1 MFVKVS
7 PMHYNKNIDEVLRM
21 NLQLLTKSNL
31 HTHTRF
37 ADGKHTAEEVVLS
50 AIDNGMDV
58 LGFSE
63 HSFHPDP
70 AVFGMESLA
79 CQEEYRRE
87 IERLKEAYADRIKI
101 LCGIEQDSFSGIP
114 TAVYDY
120 VIGSVHYLRLNG
132 EFCSIDLSPEEVI
145 DAIKKHCGGDPIAY
159 AKAYFEA
166 VARVEEDT
174 QCDIVGHFDLLTK
187 FDERA
192 SIFDTSDPCYI
203 KAGLE
208 ALDALLKKDIIFEV
222 NTGAMARGYRTT
234 PYPAPIFLRR
244 IAEKRGNIVLSSDAH
259 NKDCLTYG
267 FDKALQILK
276 ASGIGSV
283 LTMTKDG
290 WKNIAI

>member
-1 MFVKVS
+1 
-7 PMHYNKNIDEVLRM
+7 M

-31 HTHTRF
+31 HTHTHF

-50 AIDNGMDV
+50 AIDAGMEV

-63 HSFHPDP
+63 HSFHSHPT
-70 AVFGMESLA
+70 VFGMKSPEI
-79 CQEEYRRE
+79 QQEYRQE
-87 IERLKEAYADRIKI
+87 IYRLKDLYADRIKI

-114 TAVYDY
+114 TDVYDY
-120 VIGSVHYLRLNG
+120 VIGSVHYLHLNG
-132 EFCSIDLSPEEVI
+132 EFCSVDLSAQATK
-145 DAIKKHCGGDPIAY
+145 DAIEKHCGGDPIVY

-192 SIFDTSDPCYI
+192 AIFDTSDPRYI

-208 ALDALLKKDIIFEV
+208 ALDALLEKDVIFEV
-222 NTGAMARGYRTT
+222 NTGAMSRGYRTT

-244 IAEKRGNIVLSSDAH
+244 IAEKRGNVTLSSDAH
-259 NKDCLTYG
+259 NKDYLTYG
-267 FDKALQILK
+267 FDKALQIIK
-276 ASGIGSV
+276 ASGMGSI
-283 LTMTKDG
+283 LTMTSNG
-290 WKNIAI
+290 WKNVTI

>member
-1 MFVKVS
+1 
-7 PMHYNKNIDEVLRM
+7 M

-50 AIDNGMDV
+50 AIENGMEV

-63 HSFHPDP
+63 HSFHPHP
-70 AVFGMESLA
+70 AVFGMESFEDQQA
-79 CQEEYRRE
+79 YRKE
-87 IERLKEAYADRIKI
+87 IERLKAVYANRIQI
-101 LCGIEQDSFSGIP
+101 LCGIEQDSWGGIP
-114 TAVYDY
+114 TDVYDY
-120 VIGSVHYLRLNG
+120 VIGSVHYIKLGG
-132 EFCSIDLSPEEVI
+132 EFCCVDFSAQVTL
-145 DAIKKHCGGDPIAY
+145 DAIQKHCDGDPITY
-159 AKAYFEA
+159 ARAYFDA

-187 FDERA
+187 FNEQA
-192 SIFDTSDPCYI
+192 AIFDTTDPRYI

-208 ALDALLKKDIIFEV
+208 ALDALLEKDVIFEV
-222 NTGAMARGYRTT
+222 NTGAMTRGYRTT

-244 IAEKRGNIVLSSDAH
+244 IAEKRGYVTITSDAH
-259 NKDCLTYG
+259 KKDALTYG
-267 FDKALQILK
+267 FDKALQIIK

-290 WKNIAI
+290 WKNIGI

>member
-1 MFVKVS
+1 
-7 PMHYNKNIDEVLRM
+7 M
-21 NLQLLTKSNL
+21 NLQRLTKSNL

-50 AIDNGMDV
+50 AINAGMDV

-63 HSFHPDP
+63 HSFHSHPT
-70 AVFGMESLA
+70 VFGMKSPE
-79 CQEEYRRE
+79 QQQKYRQE
-87 IERLKEAYADRIKI
+87 IERLKKAYADRMHI

-114 TAVYDY
+114 TDVYDY
-120 VIGSVHYLRLNG
+120 VIGSVHYVVLNG
-132 EFCSIDLSPEEVI
+132 EICSVDHSAQVTLN
-145 DAIKKHCGGDPIAY
+145 AIKKHCSGDPILF

-174 QCDIVGHFDLLTK
+174 QCDIIGHFDLLTK

-192 SIFDTSDPCYI
+192 NIFDVSDPRYI

-208 ALDALLKKDIIFEV
+208 ALDALLEKDVIFEV
-222 NTGAMARGYRTT
+222 NTGAMSRGYRTT

-244 IAEKRGNIVLSSDAH
+244 IAEKRGSVVLSSDAH
-259 NKDCLTYG
+259 DKSHLTYG
-267 FDKALQILK
+267 FDKAVQLLK

-283 LTMTKDG
+283 LTMTPKG
-290 WKNIAI
+290 WENIPI

>member
-1 MFVKVS
+1 
-7 PMHYNKNIDEVLRM
+7 M
-21 NLQLLTKSNL
+21 NLQILTKSNL
-31 HTHTRF
+31 HTHTTF

-50 AIDNGMDV
+50 AIDAGMDV

-63 HSFHPDP
+63 HSFHSHPT
-70 AVFGMESLA
+70 VFGMKSPER
-79 CQEEYRRE
+79 QEEYRKE
-87 IERLKEAYADRIKI
+87 IERLKVVYADRIKI
-101 LCGIEQDSFSGIP
+101 LCGIEQDSQSGVP
-114 TAVYDY
+114 TDVYDY
-120 VIGSVHYLRLNG
+120 VIGSVHYISLNG
-132 EFCSIDLSPEEVI
+132 ELCSVDHTAEITLN
-145 DAIKKHCGGDPIAY
+145 AIQKHCGGDPMLY

-192 SIFDTSDPCYI
+192 AIFDTGDPRYI

-208 ALDALLKKDIIFEV
+208 ALDALLEKDVIFEV
-222 NTGAMARGYRTT
+222 NTGAMSRGYRTT

-244 IAEKRGNIVLSSDAH
+244 IAEKRGNVVLSSDAH
-259 NKDCLTYG
+259 NKNHLTYG
-267 FDKALQILK
+267 FDVALQIIK

-290 WKNIAI
+290 WKNITI

>member
-1 MFVKVS
+1 
-7 PMHYNKNIDEVLRM
+7 M

-31 HTHTRF
+31 HTHTNF
-37 ADGKHTAEEVVLS
+37 ADGKHTAEDVILS
-50 AIDNGMDV
+50 AIGSGMEV

-63 HSFHPDP
+63 HSFHPNP
-70 AVFGMESLA
+70 VVFGMKTLEL
-79 CQEEYRRE
+79 QQQYRGE
-87 IERLKEAYADRIKI
+87 IERLKVAYADRIKI
-101 LCGIEQDSFSGIP
+101 LCGIEQDSFSGVP
-114 TAVYDY
+114 TDVYDY
-120 VIGSVHYLRLNG
+120 VIGSVHYLKFGG
-132 EFCSIDLSPEEVI
+132 EFCSVDLSAQ
-145 DAIKKHCGGDPIAY
+145 DTLNAINKHCGGDPIIY

-166 VARVEEDT
+166 LARVEEDT

-192 SIFDTSDPCYI
+192 AIFDTSDPRYI

-208 ALDALLKKDIIFEV
+208 ALDALLEKNVIFEV

-234 PYPAPIFLRR
+234 PYPAPIFLHR

-259 NKDCLTYG
+259 NKDYLTYG
-267 FDKALQILK
+267 FDKALQLIK

>member
-1 MFVKVS
+1 MK
-7 PMHYNKNIDEVLRM
+7 
-21 NLQLLTKSNL
+21 LQLLTKSNL

-50 AIDNGMDV
+50 AIDAGMEV

-63 HSFHPDP
+63 HSFHSHPT
-70 AVFGMESLA
+70 VFGMKSPQRQA
-79 CQEEYRRE
+79 EYRQE
-87 IERLKEAYADRIKI
+87 ILRLKEVYANRIKI

-114 TAVYDY
+114 TDVYDY
-120 VIGSVHYLRLNG
+120 VIGSVHYLSLSG
-132 EFCSIDLSPEEVI
+132 EFCSVDLSAEETK
-145 DAIKKHCGGDPIAY
+145 DAIIRHCGGDPIVY
-159 AKAYFEA
+159 AKAYFES

-192 SIFDTSDPCYI
+192 AIFDTGDPRYI

-208 ALDALLKKDIIFEV
+208 ALDALLEKDLIFEV
-222 NTGAMARGYRTT
+222 NTGAMSRGYRTT

-244 IAEKRGNIVLSSDAH
+244 IAEKRGNVILSSDAH
-259 NKDCLTYG
+259 NKDALTYG
-267 FDKALQILK
+267 FDKAIQIMK

-283 LTMTKDG
+283 LTMTPSG
-290 WKNIAI
+290 WKNIPI

>member
-1 MFVKVS
+1 
-7 PMHYNKNIDEVLRM
+7 M

-31 HTHTRF
+31 HTHTNF

-50 AIDNGMDV
+50 AIDAGMEV

-63 HSFHPDP
+63 HSFHSHPT
-70 AVFGMESLA
+70 VFGMKSPEV
-79 CQEEYRRE
+79 QKEYRKE
-87 IERLKEAYADRIKI
+87 VERLKGVYADRIKI

-114 TAVYDY
+114 AEVYDY
-120 VIGSVHYLRLNG
+120 VIGSVHYLHLNG
-132 EFCSIDLSPEEVI
+132 ELCSIDLSAQDTL
-145 DAIKKHCGGDPIAY
+145 DAINKHCGGDPIAY

-187 FDERA
+187 FDERSA
-192 SIFDTSDPCYI
+192 IFDMSDPHYI

-208 ALDALLKKDIIFEV
+208 ALDALLEKDIIFEV

-244 IAEKRGNIVLSSDAH
+244 IAEKRGNLVLSSDAH
-259 NKDCLTYG
+259 NKDHLVYG
-267 FDKALQILK
+267 FDKAMQIIK
-276 ASGIGSV
+276 ASGIGSI

>member
-1 MFVKVS
+1 
-7 PMHYNKNIDEVLRM
+7 M

-50 AIDNGMDV
+50 AIDAGMDV

-63 HSFHPDP
+63 HSFHPHP
-70 AVFGMESLA
+70 AVFGMESFEQ
-79 CQEEYRRE
+79 QESYQCE
-87 IERLKEAYADRIKI
+87 IERLKKAYADRIKI
-101 LCGIEQDSFSGIP
+101 LCGIEQDSFSGVP
-114 TAVYDY
+114 VDVYDY
-120 VIGSVHYLRLNG
+120 VIGSVHYLYLNG
-132 EFCSIDLSPEEVI
+132 EYCPVDLSAKDI
-145 DAIKKHCGGDPIAY
+145 QDAIQKHFGGDPIAY
-159 AKAYFEA
+159 ARAYFEA

-192 SIFDTSDPCYI
+192 SIFDTSDPRYI

-208 ALDALLKKDIIFEV
+208 ALDALLEKDIIFEV

-244 IAEKRGNIVLSSDAH
+244 IAEKRGNVVLSSDAH
-259 NKDCLTYG
+259 NKDYLTYS

>member
-1 MFVKVS
+1 
-7 PMHYNKNIDEVLRM
+7 M

-31 HTHTRF
+31 HTHTTF

-50 AIDNGMDV
+50 ALDCGMEV

-63 HSFHPDP
+63 HSFHANP
-70 AVFGMESLA
+70 AIYGMKSV
-79 CQEEYRRE
+79 EEQAAYRKE
-87 IERLKEAYADRIKI
+87 IERLKLVYGDRIKI
-101 LCGIEQDSFSGIP
+101 LCGIEQDSQSGIP
-114 TAVYDY
+114 TEVYDY
-120 VIGSVHYLRLNG
+120 VIGSVHYLHLG
-132 EFCSIDLSPEEVI
+132 DSYCAIDLSPNDVLSDIRE
-145 DAIKKHCGGDPIAY
+145 HCGGDPIVY

-166 VARVEEDT
+166 VARVEQDT

-187 FDERA
+187 FDERF
-192 SIFDTSDPCYI
+192 SIFDAADPRYI

-208 ALDALLKKDIIFEV
+208 ALDALLERDVIFEV
-222 NTGAMARGYRTT
+222 NTGAMSRGYRTS

-244 IAEKRGNIVLSSDAH
+244 IAEKRGNVTLNADAH
-259 NKDCLTYG
+259 HKDYLTFG
-267 FDKALQILK
+267 FDKALQLVK

>member
-1 MFVKVS
+1 
-7 PMHYNKNIDEVLRM
+7 M

-50 AIDNGMDV
+50 AIDSGMEV

-63 HSFHPDP
+63 HSFHPHPD
-70 AVFGMESLA
+70 VYGMETIDI
-79 CQEEYRRE
+79 QKEYRKE
-87 IERLKEAYADRIKI
+87 IERLKQVYADRIKI

-114 TAVYDY
+114 AEVYDY
-120 VIGSVHYLRLNG
+120 VIGSVHCLNFGG
-132 EFCSIDLSPEEVI
+132 EFTAIDLAIQDVK
-145 DAIKKHCGGDPIAY
+145 DAILKYCGSDPMVY
-159 AKAYFEA
+159 AKAYFQA
-166 VARVEEDT
+166 VAKVEEDT

-187 FDERA
+187 FNEREL
-192 SIFDTSDPCYI
+192 IFDTTDPRYV

-208 ALDALLKKDIIFEV
+208 ALDALLEKDVIFEV

-234 PYPAPIFLRR
+234 PYPAPVFLHR
-244 IAEKRGNIVLSSDAH
+244 IAEKRGNITLTSDSH
-259 NKDCLTYG
+259 NKEYLTYG
-267 FDKALQILK
+267 FDKALQIIK

-290 WKNIAI
+290 WKSVAI

>member
-1 MFVKVS
+1 
-7 PMHYNKNIDEVLRM
+7 M

-50 AIDNGMDV
+50 AIDAGMEV

-63 HSFHPDP
+63 HSFHTHPT
-70 AVFGMESLA
+70 VFGMKSPEDQQA
-79 CQEEYRRE
+79 YRKE
-87 IERLKEAYADRIKI
+87 IQRLKSAYADRIKI
-101 LCGIEQDSFSGIP
+101 LCGIEQDSQSGIP
-114 TAVYDY
+114 TDVYDY
-120 VIGSVHYLRLNG
+120 VIGSVHYLNLGG
-132 EFCSIDLSPEEVI
+132 ELCSVDHTAQITF
-145 DAIKKHCGGDPIAY
+145 DAIQKHCSGDPILY

-166 VARVEEDT
+166 IARVEEDT
-174 QCDIVGHFDLLTK
+174 QCDIVGHFDLITK

-192 SIFDTSDPCYI
+192 AIFDVTDPCYI

-208 ALDALLKKDIIFEV
+208 ALDALLEKDVVFEI

-244 IAEKRGNIVLSSDAH
+244 IAEKRGNVTLNSDAH
-259 NKDCLTYG
+259 DKEKLTYG
-267 FDKALQILK
+267 FDNALQILK

-283 LTMTKDG
+283 LTMTPHG

>member
-1 MFVKVS
+1 
-7 PMHYNKNIDEVLRM
+7 M

-31 HTHTRF
+31 HTHTTF

-50 AIDNGMDV
+50 AIDLGMDV

-63 HSFHPDP
+63 HSFHANPDIY
-70 AVFGMESLA
+70 GMRSL
-79 CQEEYRRE
+79 EEEAAYRHE
-87 IERLKEAYADRIKI
+87 IERLKLVYGDRIKI
-101 LCGIEQDSFSGIP
+101 LCGIEQDSHSGIP
-114 TAVYDY
+114 QYVYDY
-120 VIGSVHYLRLNG
+120 VIGSVHYLRFNG
-132 EFCSIDLSPEEVI
+132 EFCEVDLSAQATKK
-145 DAIKKHCGGDPIAY
+145 AIAEHCGGDPLVY

-166 VARVEEDT
+166 VAKVEEDT
-174 QCDIVGHFDLLTK
+174 QCDIVGHFDLITK

-192 SIFDTSDPCYI
+192 AIFDASDPRYI

-208 ALDALLKKDIIFEV
+208 ALDALLERDVIFEV
-222 NTGAMARGYRTT
+222 NTGAISRGYRTS

-244 IAEKRGNIVLSSDAH
+244 IAEKRGNVTLNSDAH
-259 NKDCLTYG
+259 NKNYLTYG
-267 FDKALQILK
+267 FDVALQLLR

>member
-1 MFVKVS
+1 
-7 PMHYNKNIDEVLRM
+7 M

-31 HTHTRF
+31 HTHTNF

-50 AIDNGMDV
+50 AIDAGMEV

-63 HSFHPDP
+63 HSFHPNP
-70 AVFGMESLA
+70 VVFGMKTLEL
-79 CQEEYRRE
+79 QQQYRGE
-87 IERLKEAYADRIKI
+87 IERLKVAYADRIKI
-101 LCGIEQDSFSGIP
+101 LCGIEQDSFSGVP
-114 TAVYDY
+114 TDVYDY
-120 VIGSVHYLRLNG
+120 VIGSVHYLKFGG
-132 EFCSIDLSPEEVI
+132 EFCSVDLSAQ
-145 DAIKKHCGGDPIAY
+145 DTLNAINKHCGGDPIIY

-166 VARVEEDT
+166 LARVEEDT

-192 SIFDTSDPCYI
+192 AIFDTSDPRYI

-208 ALDALLKKDIIFEV
+208 ALDALLEKNVIFEV

-234 PYPAPIFLRR
+234 PYPAPIFLHR

-259 NKDCLTYG
+259 NKDYLTYG
-267 FDKALQILK
+267 FDKALQLIK